1 PSSGD
6 SLTLIPLELFDETA
20 VVPRSRWS
28 IELPTCVEDDNL
40 LNRMARYGPIM
51 KKRPPNRHMD
61 GRPFMKGVVLRT
73 LIRKPKKPNSANRR
87 CSACPTGREITAYV
101 PGIGHNLQEH
111 NMVLVRGGRCQDLIG
126 VKHKV
131 VRGKYDCAHVV
142 KPSGK
147 RRNMSN
153 PAGQE
158 PPEAFVLI
166 RRDYRVSRNM
176 RASWFFENLGKSLRL
191 ECLHQLN
198 DNDQRAFVV
207 LAETSPIASASATS
221 EYTGSSV
228 EDLSLP
234 SRMDSAGGGG
244 REFVLTQQHRVNFLV
259 LDYAFSFVLDMS
271 ASMFCFTG
279 KGKLRIERAL
289 KCLEKCL
296 RLLSRPVRLPG
307 CSASFC
313 PSICL
318 SVLAHSEGEVAL
330 LAKGCRLSAGSVDRL
345 IEDIRFK
352 VRRFESEVARLTF
365 ARVTSTA
372 GGSST
377 PSPGSDLLSMLRH
390 GVLSLT
396 FLPEAAASQIVLLT
410 DCNLATA
417 DQTQLDR
424 TLNMLRSAPISCSF
438 IAVGC
443 SIDQQLY
450 ANFGYLQ
457 TDEFCR
463 FLAKATFGKFLTE
476 DRLAK
481 HKLAD
486 CQLLPPLPLTDVHR
500 ALLLW
505 SFTRGLAKPWKSSE
519 CQLWQPPG
527 SGAGCGPSG
536 GIDAGGR
543 LFESAAMPSLGFVD
557 SSSAGGGGEIGGSMT
572 PSFASLMSAERRLN
586 GVWLKRLRTDPQQL
600 AVSFLAI
607 LSVRLREGY
616 TIRRFQLLKGNTE
629 IELELSLAWR
639 PGVSMLY
646 TLHSDW
652 PPERSTATLV
662 SAACEGS
669 ADYLYR
675 LSEARSRMSRQCA
688 QLRCSYERFQYHIRD
703 LNKTDAFVAQL
714 YTFDRDSAVYVIP
727 QQFRGSSPLFC
738 LLPQSQEPVLS
749 KSTMAESDD
758 RFAAYW
764 LRMVRVDSASCQ
776 KWMHVHRLFL
786 LMRHDGQLSQLRHL
800 NLRNPRGKYSAVQCR
815 QALSLICD
823 RVIRA
828 RSDRLIDNCFTLLE
842 HSVYVKLLYDSAK
855 FNREDDLDEARP
867 ESFYMVYLSVKPHCQ
882 TLIVTLAFLAHVS
895 STIRQTVLQELR
907 ERLANLYFPSRIA
920 ESKHKTPSGGTAASG
935 GGAQRPDASGADIGS
950 GVGGG
955 SVKSPLQRTES
966 ETPCCYAVAK
976 PLDRFLIQFE
986 PKCLARNLMGF
997 ADTEK
1002 LNLQLQI
1009 ISRQLHFR
1017 RFVWHVVWPAE
1028 QQPSPAESAG
1038 QLPTRDNLLHIFN
1051 CLVALRL
1058 QQGFHFAYANAGFV
1072 NLFRRVALQP
1082 SETAAAAA
1090 IGDDNEGSGD
1100 VELCVQYLLYPLIS
1114 RRRLDSESS
1123 EATVLE
1129 ESSSVQRVSATPT
1142 AVPASVAPHL
1152 HHQHQQPAGNRQL
1165 LDLRIVTEVWAEPQP
1180 GRPLPSDLAR
1190 ETADWLDADFQ
1201 LLPGLLRDSDQ
1212 RVFCVFL
1219 TLDAA
1224 LKSVASAATT
1234 VSNAGVCRS
1243 PECRERQRPGSGG
1256 GKGGDSTWRQAISD
1270 KVQQLWTKVDLI
1282 SLVSRS
1288 AQACLLLSLIQTDE
1302 PDCHEQLIRQLEQ
1315 ELTTRRFCQ
1324 LPLTCCEEEN
1334 YTRHLAARG
1343 GAGMESLVQPDQLQ
1357 LLAQQQ
1363 GWCCYALALL
1373 ICSVLTAAAVAA
1385 DSSWKLQRGD
1395 LAEYRVLTVKL
1406 AASDVHCMTAAEN
1419 ADAVRFDAA
1428 AGSCSLL
1435 ACNRGPADG
1444 CRKCRHLGNSSLPQL
1459 WMREPVNCWT
1469 TFQHRVDGSVS
1480 FNRGWSEYACKSRC
1494 LQLLFFPASAAALSQ
1509 LLQATGEKAFP
1520 IYAYC
1525 VNDTWLA
1532 DSLANQWSF
1541 SPPQDVTLR
1550 YRLGEPAP
1558 KYIEREAFCAGAARR
1573 GGVVCTSEKLLD
1585 DCGKLHTHLNQM
1597 VEAMS
1602 DVHALATVRT
1612 IFQASQQRLVIEETS
1627 LQAALDELLEEQ
1639 ASINIDLTDF
1649 LAYSCGHAYYG
1660 SRLDKRL

>member
-1 PSSGD
+1 MLARLMRPLAQSVASTACQRVLLGGRLQTALAVPAATRTPCLSALQSLPVRFVSTIKRRFSNTD
-6 SLTLIPLELFDETA
+6 SLELFDETA

-87 CSACPTGREITAYV
+87 CVRVRLSNGREITAYV

-296 RLLSRPVRLPG
+296 RLLSRPVRLAG
-307 CSASFC
+307 LLGQL
-313 PSICL
+313 L
-318 SVLAHSEGEVAL
+318 SEHLEGEVAL

-365 ARVTSTA
+365 ARAASAT

-377 PSPGSDLLSMLRH
+377 PSPACFATAYSA
-390 GVLSLT
+390 LT

-457 TDEFCR
+457 SDEFCR

-486 CQLLPPLPLTDVHR
+486 CQLLPPLLSHR
-500 ALLLW
+500 CAPRPAAVELH
-505 SFTRGLAKPWKSSE
+505 RGLAKPWKSSE

-527 SGAGCGPSG
+527 SGAGCGPSAALTLV
-536 GIDAGGR
+536 AGC
-543 LFESAAMPSLGFVD
+543 SSFVD

-662 SAACEGS
+662 WA
-669 ADYLYR
+669 R
-675 LSEARSRMSRQCA
+675 LSHLHQSSGGPGLSHLHQSSGVGPACPTCTNPQVWAPGLSHLHQSSGVGPACPCTNPQVWPGLSTCTNPQVWARPVPTCTNPQVWARPVHLHQSSGVSRLRGQHRLPVPPVGGSLQDVRQCA

-727 QQFRGSSPLFC
+727 QQFRAAHRCSACCRSRRSRCYRRAPWLSRTTGSRPIGFEWFELTRPAARNGC
-738 LLPQSQEPVLS
+738 TCTAVPADATRRPAQPAEAPEPAQS
-749 KSTMAESDD
+749 
-758 RFAAYW
+758 
-764 LRMVRVDSASCQ
+764 
-776 KWMHVHRLFL
+776 
-786 LMRHDGQLSQLRHL
+786 
-800 NLRNPRGKYSAVQCR
+800 RGKYSAVQCR

-842 HSVYVKLLYDSAK
+842 HSVYV
-855 FNREDDLDEARP
+855 
-867 ESFYMVYLSVKPHCQ
+867 YLSVKPHYQ

-907 ERLANLYFPSRIA
+907 ERLAYLYFPSRIA

-950 GVGGG
+950 GIGGG

-986 PKCLARNLMGF
+986 PKCLARNLTGF

-1082 SETAAAAA
+1082 SETAATAA
-1090 IGDDNEGSGD
+1090 IGDGNEGSGD

-1190 ETADWLDADFQ
+1190 ETTDWLDADFQ
-1201 LLPGLLRDSDQ
+1201 LLPGLLRDSDE

-1243 PECRERQRPGSGG
+1243 PECRQRQRQGSGA

-1315 ELTTRRFCQ
+1315 ELMTRRFCQ

-1363 GWCCYALALL
+1363 GWCCYA
-1373 ICSVLTAAAVAA
+1373 
-1385 DSSWKLQRGD
+1385 
-1395 LAEYRVLTVKL
+1395 
-1406 AASDVHCMTAAEN
+1406 
-1419 ADAVRFDAA
+1419 
-1428 AGSCSLL
+1428 
-1435 ACNRGPADG
+1435 
-1444 CRKCRHLGNSSLPQL
+1444 
-1459 WMREPVNCWT
+1459 
-1469 TFQHRVDGSVS
+1469 
-1480 FNRGWSEYACKSRC
+1480 
-1494 LQLLFFPASAAALSQ
+1494 
-1509 LLQATGEKAFP
+1509 
-1520 IYAYC
+1520 
-1525 VNDTWLA
+1525 
-1532 DSLANQWSF
+1532 
-1541 SPPQDVTLR
+1541 
-1550 YRLGEPAP
+1550 
-1558 KYIEREAFCAGAARR
+1558 
-1573 GGVVCTSEKLLD
+1573 
-1585 DCGKLHTHLNQM
+1585 
-1597 VEAMS
+1597 
-1602 DVHALATVRT
+1602 
-1612 IFQASQQRLVIEETS
+1612 
-1627 LQAALDELLEEQ
+1627 
-1639 ASINIDLTDF
+1639 
-1649 LAYSCGHAYYG
+1649 
-1660 SRLDKRL
+1660 